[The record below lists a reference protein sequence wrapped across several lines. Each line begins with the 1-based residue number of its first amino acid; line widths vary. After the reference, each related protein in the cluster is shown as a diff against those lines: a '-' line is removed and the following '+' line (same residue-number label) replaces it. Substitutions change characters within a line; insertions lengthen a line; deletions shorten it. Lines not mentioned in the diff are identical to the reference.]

1 MNNQV
6 VVKRALVVF
15 GILIV
20 LAVLGS
26 VIFASLNS
34 ARNKSSSLTF
44 SGGLGA
50 PSFDADSEDTSTGGR
65 TQGLSEKQV
74 GDRKVVKN
82 GSLTLLVKKAEETA
96 AMAASIAE
104 RMGGFV
110 QSSNIYEGSSGTK
123 SGSVTIRIPASR
135 FDEAMAE
142 MKKSAV
148 EVQRENIDASDVT
161 EQFIDLEARLKNLRA
176 EEAQYQEIMKRAVTV
191 ENTLSVASR
200 LHDVRGRIEQIE
212 GQLQYLSRQV
222 EMPLITVSLTEEAD
236 AQVFGFRWRP
246 LVSAKQ
252 ALRSMLGALTGS
264 FDVLLA
270 IAIYIPVIVLWLVI
284 ALVIVLV
291 GSRLARIVKRR
302 FFNDIEHP

>member
-1 MNNQV
+1 
-6 VVKRALVVF
+6 
-15 GILIV
+15 
-20 LAVLGS
+20 
-26 VIFASLNS
+26 
-34 ARNKSSSLTF
+34 
-44 SGGLGA
+44 
-50 PSFDADSEDTSTGGR
+50 
-65 TQGLSEKQV
+65 
-74 GDRKVVKN
+74 
-82 GSLTLLVKKAEETA
+82 
-96 AMAASIAE
+96 MAASIAE

-110 QSSNIYEGSSGTK
+110 QSSNIYEGSSDTK

-135 FDEAMAE
+135 FDEAMVE
-142 MKKSAV
+142 IKKSAI
-148 EVQRENIDASDVT
+148 EVQRENVDASDVT
-161 EQFIDLEARLKNLRA
+161 EQFVDLEARLKNLRA

-222 EMPLITVSLTEEAD
+222 DMSLITISLTEEAD

-252 ALRSMLGALTGS
+252 TLRSMLGALTGS
-264 FDVLLA
+264 FDMLLA